1 MRISVW
7 SSDVCSSDLQGCAEL
22 EQRYGVDFGT
32 LADRNT
38 LTPSMIAEMH
48 AGGLVEFGAHTVHLA
63 CHGRLDYRAAR
74 EEIAQSKAD
83 CEARMGS
90 PVRQFANPYGDS
102 AADGSS
108 EAEFCRE
115 LGF

>member
-22 EQRYGVDFGT
+22 EQRYGFDFGT

-48 AGGLVEFGAHTVHLA
+48 AGGLVEFGAHPVHHA
-63 CHGRLDYRAAR
+63 CLGRLDDRAAR
-74 EEIAQSKAD
+74 SELAQTMAA
-83 CEARMGS
+83 CEALLGS
-90 PVRQFANPYGDS
+90 LVERTSVG
-102 AADGSS
+102 
-108 EAEFCRE
+108 
-115 LGF
+115 